1 MRKEFIVKILK
12 TIYNIFRDNALQFF
26 EIFLLIISYSIPHFF
41 DIQGLFKEYLTEEGH
56 PTPENAIYYLTIEK
70 GNHFIAICLV
80 LFALCRIR
88 KYNYDKS
95 VSVNKFNCYHNYPL
109 PWYLFCAK
117 ILNIKNCN
125 LILVPIY
132 MQFKLISRN
141 VFEHFPLN
149 ESEYPPE
156 KDESSKI
163 TKERTKIS
171 PNIYEVNVILED
183 TYPIYNNQ
191 IPFNK
196 KDLPTLKISRN
207 DGKDYS
213 RHFSEKF
220 INCIINEVRK
230 LPQDIT
236 VNIFATTNPM
246 NTIHI
251 VRRVFITGNRGNI
264 KRLYVFQQNR
274 TGKRIF
280 NSKGKKI
287 F

>member
-1 MRKEFIVKILK
+1 MKILK

-163 TKERTKIS
+163 TKERTKYLL
-171 PNIYEVNVILED
+171 IYM
-183 TYPIYNNQ
+183 
-191 IPFNK
+191 
-196 KDLPTLKISRN
+196 
-207 DGKDYS
+207 
-213 RHFSEKF
+213 
-220 INCIINEVRK
+220 K
-230 LPQDIT
+230 LML
-236 VNIFATTNPM
+236 F
-246 NTIHI
+246 
-251 VRRVFITGNRGNI
+251 
-264 KRLYVFQQNR
+264 
-274 TGKRIF
+274 
-280 NSKGKKI
+280 
-287 F
+287 